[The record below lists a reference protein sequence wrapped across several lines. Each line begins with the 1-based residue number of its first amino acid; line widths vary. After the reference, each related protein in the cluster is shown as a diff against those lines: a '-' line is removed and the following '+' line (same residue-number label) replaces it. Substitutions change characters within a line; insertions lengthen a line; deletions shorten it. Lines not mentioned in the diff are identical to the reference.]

1 MTSRVIPMCIT
12 CVHLHDNDDTSMT
25 CDAFPAGIPLP
36 IIDSEADHRLP
47 YPGDRGIMYE
57 HDPETPDYDFS
68 SFDQIESPTIRP

>member
-1 MTSRVIPMCIT
+1 MCFT
-12 CVHLHDNDDTSMT
+12 CVYYQNTEDPSMR
-25 CDAFPAGIPLP
+25 CEAFPEGIPLP
-36 IIDSEADHRLP
+36 IVDSEADHRQP